1 MRNKRKHILT
11 LILFCSLVFSI
22 RAQQQH
28 PYLFFTPDRI
38 ATLKEQLKSDKEVKA
53 NYAQVEQVARE
64 ALKENNPY
72 RKLEYLALA
81 YQVTGEKRY
90 ADKIKESIRQ
100 TGGKET
106 LEATERAGTSHLQ
119 NRNPSDAARLAITGN
134 TFPCNQFH
142 GAQLLGILYCHD
154 RNRCHGRQQRNSRSC
169 RMD

>member
-1 MRNKRKHILT
+1 MRNKRKHVLT

-64 ALKENNPY
+64 ALKENNSY

-81 YQVTGEKRY
+81 YQVTGEKR
-90 ADKIKESIRQ
+90 I
-100 TGGKET
+100 
-106 LEATERAGTSHLQ
+106 
-119 NRNPSDAARLAITGN
+119 
-134 TFPCNQFH
+134 C
-142 GAQLLGILYCHD
+142 
-154 RNRCHGRQQRNSRSC
+154 
-169 RMD
+169 

>member
-1 MRNKRKHILT
+1 ML
-11 LILFCSLVFSI
+11 I

-53 NYAQVEQVARE
+53 NYAQVEQVVRE

-90 ADKIKESIRQ
+90 ADKIK
-100 TGGKET
+100 
-106 LEATERAGTSHLQ
+106 TEDYRTVLSYGMAFYKKTCLVKIMI
-119 NRNPSDAARLAITGN
+119 NK
-134 TFPCNQFH
+134 
-142 GAQLLGILYCHD
+142 
-154 RNRCHGRQQRNSRSC
+154 
-169 RMD
+169 

>member
-81 YQVTGEKRY
+81 YQVTGEK
-90 ADKIKESIRQ
+90 DMQIRS
-100 TGGKET
+100 K
-106 LEATERAGTSHLQ
+106 
-119 NRNPSDAARLAITGN
+119 
-134 TFPCNQFH
+134 NQS
-142 GAQLLGILYCHD
+142 
-154 RNRCHGRQQRNSRSC
+154 GRQVEKKPSKQRIC
-169 RMD
+169 

>member
-1 MRNKRKHILT
+1 MRNKRKHVLT

-53 NYAQVEQVARE
+53 NYTQVEQVARE

-100 TGGKET
+100 TGGKKCQVYNGNH
-106 LEATERAGTSHLQ
+106 LER
-119 NRNPSDAARLAITGN
+119 
-134 TFPCNQFH
+134 F
-142 GAQLLGILYCHD
+142 
-154 RNRCHGRQQRNSRSC
+154 SC
-169 RMD
+169 K

>member
-1 MRNKRKHILT
+1 MRNKRKHVLT

-64 ALKENNPY
+64 ALKENSSY

-106 LEATERAGTSHLQ
+106 LEAKDMLNREPAWTSLLSTAHANHQMAIGFDAIYNELSDEERKE
-119 NRNPSDAARLAITGN
+119 LA
-134 TFPCNQFH
+134 Q
-142 GAQLLGILYCHD
+142 AD
-154 RNRCHGRQQRNSRSC
+154 RKSVV
-169 RMD
+169 